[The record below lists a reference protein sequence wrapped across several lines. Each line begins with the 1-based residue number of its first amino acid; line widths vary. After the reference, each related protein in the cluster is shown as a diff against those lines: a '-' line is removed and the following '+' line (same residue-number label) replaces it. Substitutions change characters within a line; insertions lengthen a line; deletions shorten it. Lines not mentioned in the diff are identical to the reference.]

1 MESKIGENIKQY
13 RQEAGIKQGDFA
25 KSIGITST
33 TLSKIEMGKGSV
45 KMETLKAISEKL
57 GIPLEKLIF
66 GKDTI
71 LLNSD
76 IVEKLKNQKI
86 Y

>member
-1 MESKIGENIKQY
+1 MNSIGENIKQY

-25 KSIGITST
+25 KSLGITST

-45 KMETLKAISEKL
+45 KMDTLKQISEILK
-57 GIPLEKLIF
+57 IPLEKLIF
-66 GKDTI
+66 GRDAI
-71 LLNSD
+71 LLDSD
-76 IVEKLKNQKI
+76 IVQKLKNQKI